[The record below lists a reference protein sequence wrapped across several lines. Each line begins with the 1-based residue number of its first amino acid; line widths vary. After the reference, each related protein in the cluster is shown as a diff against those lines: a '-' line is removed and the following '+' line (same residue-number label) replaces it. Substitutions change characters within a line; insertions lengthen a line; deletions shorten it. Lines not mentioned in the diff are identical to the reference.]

1 MDFEEKTLKRE
12 SKFKGHIFEVAVD
25 EVLLPDGK
33 TAGRELIFHKGA
45 VAVLAVTPEGKIII
59 VKQYRKAIEAVSYEI
74 PAGKLEV
81 GEAGDEMAAAAREL
95 EEETQYK
102 GDLELIY
109 EFYTAIGFCN
119 ERIKLYVATNLKPVE
134 NPRPL
139 DDDEFLELY
148 ELCKYHVSGQLKV
161 APEHISDNV
170 LKYMGKPEN
179 SVFNKFSD
187 KFYQI
192 NEKIGK
198 KQYLVPYL
206 MSSHPGSTIRD
217 AVRLAEYLHE
227 HNINP
232 QQVQDF
238 YPTPGTISTCMF
250 YTGIDPFTMKKV
262 YVPKTPHE
270 KSVQRALLQY
280 RNPENYKLVYEAL
293 TKIGRTV
300 VC

>member
-119 ERIKLYVATNLKPVE
+119 ERIKLYVATNLKPV
-134 NPRPL
+134 
-139 DDDEFLELY
+139 FLELY
-148 ELCKYHVSGQLKV
+148 ELTYEECMELVASGAIQDAK
-161 APEHISDNV
+161 
-170 LKYMGKPEN
+170 
-179 SVFNKFSD
+179 
-187 KFYQI
+187 
-192 NEKIGK
+192 
-198 KQYLVPYL
+198 
-206 MSSHPGSTIRD
+206 TII
-217 AVRLAEYLHE
+217 A
-227 HNINP
+227 
-232 QQVQDF
+232 
-238 YPTPGTISTCMF
+238 
-250 YTGIDPFTMKKV
+250 
-262 YVPKTPHE
+262 
-270 KSVQRALLQY
+270 LQY
-280 RNPENYKLVYEAL
+280 YAL
-293 TKIGRTV
+293 HFGGK
-300 VC
+300 